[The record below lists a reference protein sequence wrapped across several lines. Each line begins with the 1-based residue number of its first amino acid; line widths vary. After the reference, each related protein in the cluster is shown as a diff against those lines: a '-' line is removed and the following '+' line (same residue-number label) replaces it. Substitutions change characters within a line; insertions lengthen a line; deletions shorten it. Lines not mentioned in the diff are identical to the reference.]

1 MTRKHNKS
9 FYIIV
14 NPVNS
19 KFAKA
24 LQQALQSKVTNKV
37 FRRLTPKQVKPIISR
52 KGNILRP
59 GYTRQHFKVTTNPLN
74 KVEQFVRFNQ
84 QGVTCPRYRTTI
96 QEAKELECKTI
107 FARTLI
113 NSTNGRGIIEF
124 DASSEQYP
132 QAPLYTE
139 YIPKKAEYRFHVFN
153 GEVIDVQEKRKK
165 REFDASNRN
174 TRVRNVGNGYVYCR
188 DDINPPDGAAD
199 LAVRAVEAVG
209 YEYGAVDL
217 IYNEKRN
224 QCYVLEVNSR
234 PGLMGTTLARYADAI
249 INTFNLTRKV

>member
-1 MTRKHNKS
+1 MYTKP
-9 FYIIV
+9 FDIIV
-14 NPVNS
+14 NPVGS

-74 KVEQFVRFNQ
+74 KIEQFLRFSQ
-84 QGVTCPRYRTTI
+84 QTVSAPRYFLDA
-96 QEAKELECKTI
+96 EAARASDCKVL

-113 NSTNGRGIIEF
+113 NSTNGRGIVEF
-124 DASSEQYP
+124 ERESQQYP
-132 QAPLYTE
+132 RAPLYTE
-139 YIPKKAEYRFHVFN
+139 YIPKKSEYRFHVFN

-165 REFDASNRN
+165 REFATDDRN
-174 TRVRNVGNGYVYCR
+174 TRVRNVNNGYVYCR
-188 DDINPPDGAAD
+188 DNLNPPNGAAE
-199 LAVRAVEAVG
+199 LAVQAVRACN
-209 YEYGAVDL
+209 YEYGAVDI

-234 PGLMGTTLARYADAI
+234 PGLMGTTLDKYSEALIKKYQ
-249 INTFNLTRKV
+249 LVRK